1 MSPGTQT
8 GWVSMT
14 SATVTPSR
22 RSEKRLETTAPVA
35 DWPRNQPMRIHQ
47 IPLPASPRT
56 SRKTPSPMRM

>member
-1 MSPGTQT
+1 
-8 GWVSMT
+8 MT

-35 DWPRNQPMRIHQ
+35 DWPRNQPIRIHQ

-56 SRKTPSPMRM
+56 SRKTPNPMRM